1 MKLASNPRIS
11 SNQGLHYTLTV
22 KERLQHEGS
31 DDAVPEAV
39 SEDHRVGGGDADMAG
54 REGQDAG
61 RKADATVGVKQDK
74 STVGR
79 PTVLHPLNR

>member
-31 DDAVPEAV
+31 DDAVPQDV
-39 SEDHRVGGGDADMAG
+39 PEDHRVGGGDANLAG
-54 REGQDAG
+54 SEGQDAG
-61 RKADATVGVKQDK
+61 GEADGED
-74 STVGR
+74 
-79 PTVLHPLNR
+79 